1 VYGCTN
7 IFRCWRR
14 KKQRGWWRRRRC
26 ANHPSTCTFNHRHRH
41 YTLPSFW
48 TMQPP
53 PLPFPSFLSIY
64 PYLYSVLL
72 GCLMFLSRTEQRVCR
87 ALTYLPGQLCQSQVF
102 QINCMHALTPAKSTC
117 ADARTNAF
125 QDERLHFKPLISRAC
140 LNRVACSPGC
150 LASALSLACFYWCY
164 FSQLFVLNSSAAWP
178 GLDVLVQSFWSS
190 LLLYTLWLC
199 LDGLLSVICINHIKN
214 RMLDLKTEHIQKIY
228 CLCSLACYPCANW
241 IFPIS

>member
-1 VYGCTN
+1 MCIYSV
-7 IFRCWRR
+7 IV
-14 KKQRGWWRRRRC
+14 
-26 ANHPSTCTFNHRHRH
+26 SMTCVWLHIHFQGLTEEETTGMMEETQVCQSPIHMHFQSQTQ
-41 YTLPSFW
+41 TLYPPLFLNYAA
-48 TMQPP
+48 P
-53 PLPFPSFLSIY
+53 PLPFPSLLSIY

-87 ALTYLPGQLCQSQVF
+87 TLTYLPGQLCQSQVF

-164 FSQLFVLNSSAAWP
+164 FSQLFVLNSSAA
-178 GLDVLVQSFWSS
+178 
-190 LLLYTLWLC
+190 
-199 LDGLLSVICINHIKN
+199 
-214 RMLDLKTEHIQKIY
+214 
-228 CLCSLACYPCANW
+228 
-241 IFPIS
+241 

>member
-1 VYGCTN
+1 MVAHTFSGADGGRNNGDDGGDAGVPIT
-7 IFRCWRR
+7 
-14 KKQRGWWRRRRC
+14 
-26 ANHPSTCTFNHRHRH
+26 HPHALSITDTDTIPSPLFELCSPP
-41 YTLPSFW
+41 PSF
-48 TMQPP
+48 
-53 PLPFPSFLSIY
+53 PSLLSIY

-164 FSQLFVLNSSAAWP
+164 FSQLFVLNSSAA
-178 GLDVLVQSFWSS
+178 
-190 LLLYTLWLC
+190 
-199 LDGLLSVICINHIKN
+199 
-214 RMLDLKTEHIQKIY
+214 
-228 CLCSLACYPCANW
+228 
-241 IFPIS
+241 